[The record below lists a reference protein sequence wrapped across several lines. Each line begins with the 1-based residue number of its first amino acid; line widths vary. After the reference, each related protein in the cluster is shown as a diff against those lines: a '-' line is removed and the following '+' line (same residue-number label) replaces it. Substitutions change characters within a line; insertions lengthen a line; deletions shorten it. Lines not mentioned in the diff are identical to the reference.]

1 MIIWWLHLQL
11 PLQLVPITTK
21 VENSNPTQGE
31 VYLTQLYVIKFVS
44 DMRQP
49 GGFLRGH
56 GGFLWGLRFPPR
68 IKQTATIYC

>member
-11 PLQLVPITTK
+11 PMQLVPITTK

-49 GGFLRGH
+49 GGFLREH
-56 GGFLWGLRFPPR
+56 GGFLWGLRFPPL